1 MKYENQYWTEI
12 KEISKSVKKEINF
25 IASYL
30 PPKKRLFLGITI
42 GIIFCFLTGVPW
54 IPSLIFGYMIVEDAL
69 DCTVDVRACLLLMV
83 SLSFSVETDVWIHL
97 LYLLLFLSI
106 FQSFHYVSGKDMP
119 KEDLLGDKVSDK
131 ELCVCENEGFKD
143 KPKDDSALIREEII
157 HLRNITPTFPLLPFL
172 GGGIVLYA
180 LQPFMKMDVVNT
192 FEHWDLLFGVM
203 IVTGVFYWWDKRRRK
218 YDESVGL
225 ERIYGFGDGDVLIL
239 AVWGIFFQA
248 GVVFILW
255 LALMLMIVAYV
266 CVMGVGFVRGEN
278 R

>member
-1 MKYENQYWTEI
+1 MRHENQYWTEI

-30 PPKKRLFLGITI
+30 PPKKRLFLGIAI

-69 DCTVDVRACLLLMV
+69 DCTVDVRACILLMI

-119 KEDLLGDKVSDK
+119 KEDLS
-131 ELCVCENEGFKD
+131 EGSVNDTNLVISGNSLKD
-143 KPKDDSALIREEII
+143 RLKDDSSLIREEII

-180 LQPFMKMDVVNT
+180 LQPFMKMNVVNT
-192 FEHWDLLFGVM
+192 FDYWELLFGVM
-203 IVTGVFYWWDKRRRK
+203 IVTGVLYWWDKWRRK
-218 YDESVGL
+218 HAESVGR

>member
-1 MKYENQYWTEI
+1 MRHENQYWTEI

-25 IASYL
+25 ITSYL
-30 PPKKRLFLGITI
+30 PPKKRLFLGIAI

-69 DCTVDVRACLLLMV
+69 DCTVDVRACILLMI
-83 SLSFSVETDVWIHL
+83 SLSFGAETDVWVHW
-97 LYLLLFLSI
+97 LYLFLFLSI
-106 FQSFHYVSGKDMP
+106 FQCFHYVSGKDMP
-119 KEDLLGDKVSDK
+119 KEDLSEGSVNDTNLVIVSGNSLEDR
-131 ELCVCENEGFKD
+131 L
-143 KPKDDSALIREEII
+143 KDDSSLIREEII

-180 LQPFMKMDVVNT
+180 LQPFMKMNVVNT
-192 FEHWDLLFGVM
+192 FEHWELLFGVM
-203 IVTGVFYWWDKRRRK
+203 IVTGVLYWWDKRRRK

-255 LALMLMIVAYV
+255 LALMLMIVAYM
-266 CVMGVGFVRGEN
+266 CVVGVRFVRGEN

>member
-1 MKYENQYWTEI
+1 MKHENQHWTEI

-30 PPKKRLFLGITI
+30 PPTKRLFLGIAL

-54 IPSLIFGYMIVEDAL
+54 VPSLIFGYMIVEDAL
-69 DCTVDVRACLLLMV
+69 DCTVDVRACILLMI
-83 SLSFSVETDVWIHL
+83 SLSFSVETDVWVHL

-106 FQSFHYVSGKDMP
+106 FQSFHYVSAKDMP
-119 KEDLLGDKVSDK
+119 KEDWSEGSVNDTNLVIVSGDSLEDR
-131 ELCVCENEGFKD
+131 
-143 KPKDDSALIREEII
+143 PKDDSTLIREEII

-172 GGGIVLYA
+172 GGGIILYA

-192 FEHWDLLFGVM
+192 FEHWELLFGVM
-203 IVTGVFYWWDKRRRK
+203 VVTGVLYWWDKRRRK
-218 YDESVGL
+218 HDESVGL

-266 CVMGVGFVRGEN
+266 GVVGVRFVIGEN

>member
-1 MKYENQYWTEI
+1 MKHENQYWTEI

-30 PPKKRLFLGITI
+30 PPKKRLFLGIAI

-69 DCTVDVRACLLLMV
+69 DCTVDVRACILLMI
-83 SLSFSVETDVWIHL
+83 SLSFCAETDVWVHL
-97 LYLLLFLSI
+97 LYLFLFLSI

-119 KEDLLGDKVSDK
+119 KEDLSEGSVNDTNLVIVSGNSLEDR
-131 ELCVCENEGFKD
+131 L
-143 KPKDDSALIREEII
+143 KDDSSLIREEII

-180 LQPFMKMDVVNT
+180 LQPFMKMNVVNT
-192 FEHWDLLFGVM
+192 FEHWELLFGVM
-203 IVTGVFYWWDKRRRK
+203 IVTGVLYWWDERRRK

-255 LALMLMIVAYV
+255 LALMLMIVAYIGV
-266 CVMGVGFVRGEN
+266 VVVMFVRGEN

>member
-1 MKYENQYWTEI
+1 
-12 KEISKSVKKEINF
+12 
-25 IASYL
+25 
-30 PPKKRLFLGITI
+30 
-42 GIIFCFLTGVPW
+42 
-54 IPSLIFGYMIVEDAL
+54 MIVEDAL
-69 DCTVDVRACLLLMV
+69 DCTVDVRACILLMI
-83 SLSFSVETDVWIHL
+83 SLSFSAETDVWVHWP
-97 LYLLLFLSI
+97 YLLLFLSI
-106 FQSFHYVSGKDMP
+106 FQCFHYVSGKNMP

-172 GGGIVLYA
+172 CGGIVLYA

-203 IVTGVFYWWDKRRRK
+203 IVTGVLYWWDERRRK
-218 YDESVGL
+218 HDESVGL

-266 CVMGVGFVRGEN
+266 CVMGVRFVRKG
-278 R
+278 